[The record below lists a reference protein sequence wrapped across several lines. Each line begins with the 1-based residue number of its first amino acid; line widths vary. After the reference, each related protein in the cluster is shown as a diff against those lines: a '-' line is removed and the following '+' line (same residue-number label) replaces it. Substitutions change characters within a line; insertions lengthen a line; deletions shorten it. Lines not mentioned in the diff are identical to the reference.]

1 LRTHCRVSCQPTRFL
16 HFTARRYAS
25 AVYAVV
31 VCLSVWLSV
40 RSSVRHKPV
49 LYRNDWTN
57 RAGFWYGGFL
67 PPIPHCVLKTFGY
80 LQKLGYFPSEGTLSQ
95 TPDFDNFAT
104 ASRSRC
110 QQNSSSSSSSTVEL
124 VDDIYTTIDESWL
137 FTTSR
142 RTVTL

>member
-1 LRTHCRVSCQPTRFL
+1 VSCQPTRFL
-16 HFTARRYAS
+16 HYTARRYAS

-57 RAGFWYGGFL
+57 QAGFWYGGFL
-67 PPIPHCVLKTFGY
+67 PSIPHCFFKEIEGIS
-80 LQKLGYFPSEGTLSQ
+80 KNWGYFPSGTLSQ
-95 TPDFDNFAT
+95 TPDLEKI
-104 ASRSRC
+104 SPR
-110 QQNSSSSSSSTVEL
+110 QNSSSSSSSTVEL
-124 VDDIYTTIDESWL
+124 VDDTYTTIDESWL

>member
-1 LRTHCRVSCQPTRFL
+1 VSCQPTRFL

-31 VCLSVWLSV
+31 VSLSVWLSV

-67 PPIPHCVLKTFGY
+67 PPIPHCALKTFGY
-80 LQKLGYFPSEGTLSQ
+80 LQKLGYFPSGTLSQ
-95 TPDFDNFAT
+95 TPDLENFAT
-104 ASRSRC
+104 ASRSLC

-124 VDDIYTTIDESWL
+124 VDDTYTTIDESWL